1 MHMQSAPA
9 GSTSERFIHRTIVRP
24 CGLAG
29 RTPAGVVSTESLLNG
44 TADDTRI
51 KRPKRAMGRFAA
63 IAAVFFATCSY
74 LTGGTE
80 QQATAAA
87 AAADAAA
94 PVPAASSAHGPARL
108 FVAPQG
114 DDRFSGLIPE
124 RNAEGADG
132 PLATLNAARDRLRSL
147 RKEGGLPR
155 GAIIELRGGVY
166 SLPETLKLSKEDA
179 ATAEGP
185 IVVRAFDRERP
196 IVMGAKPLS
205 GWTNH
210 RGPIWKTDVRSQGFG
225 TVYFRQLYFDG
236 RRQQLARYPNYD
248 PENPYSGGWAYV
260 DGEPVNMYQEIP
272 GENRNELV
280 FREQDRRDWSRP
292 DELEVF
298 IFPRYNWWN
307 NIVGVKSIDG
317 RTRKITLKGNCSY
330 PPRPLD
336 RYYVRNAL
344 EELDAPGEWYLDKQ
358 DGTLYFYPPRPISAA
373 AAYAPHLR
381 TIIEANDVAHWRL
394 EGIGFEN
401 CEGNALVFNRCEDC
415 TVERC
420 VIRNVGDYNGSG
432 ATVNGGRKV
441 RVVGCDISET
451 GNHGI
456 ALSGGDRVKLVAAEH
471 EAVNNYIHHV
481 GVFYKHG
488 VGVSM
493 SGCGIRAAHNLIHDG
508 PRMGIQF
515 SGNNLLIELN
525 RIRHVNLE
533 TEDTGAV
540 YTGGRDWISSRGTVI
555 RHNYFHDILGFGRH
569 GRQWVSPYFAWGVYL
584 DDNAGGVDVVGN
596 IVVRAFRAGLHLH
609 NGRDNLIE
617 NNIFVDGKQQQI
629 EFSGWTDQHRYWTNH
644 MPTMLKGYESVIN
657 EPAWKTMR
665 NMHIHPS
672 QAVLPD
678 RTIMS
683 GNVVRRNIIFYRD
696 PQTKLYTLKNVNLD
710 HNRFESNLV
719 YCGGPSPQTGYL
731 QLDRTTGPNVLL
743 NADFAE
749 GQPGKLPPK
758 WHFQHRPAEATAVLD
773 EVHLPPESD
782 AEAPAARAIRLSV
795 KELKDAQ
802 GKASAAA
809 VVSQAVEAAPGRAYR
824 ITAQLRA
831 DQPDTSVKLLAQSYE
846 HKAYFWAKEKVVSVG
861 PKWQTFD
868 LVFRLPQPGESGYH
882 EQMKSVAARFDLNS
896 PNRTLWIRKPSLQP
910 AEMLD
915 PWRSWQAIGQ
925 DRGSLVADPLFVD
938 ADRDDYRLRPESPA
952 WKLGFQPIPVERI
965 GPQPDLPRATWPIVE
980 AEGVREKPIRTI
992 EVR

>member
-1 MHMQSAPA
+1 MRNESFPDSSSVTNAC
-9 GSTSERFIHRTIVRP
+9 RRP
-24 CGLAG
+24 LAG
-29 RTPAGVVSTESLLNG
+29 LCRVNQPTW
-44 TADDTRI
+44 
-51 KRPKRAMGRFAA
+51 F
-63 IAAVFFATCSY
+63 IAACAAMLFAEVVLSSAMA
-74 LTGGTE
+74 GADE
-80 QQATAAA
+80 PIRSAAA
-87 AAADAAA
+87 APSESTRSVVAGES
-94 PVPAASSAHGPARL
+94 ASSEPAPSESAPSAAVGPVRL

-114 DDRFSGLIPE
+114 DDRFSGSIPE
-124 RNAEGADG
+124 RNAEGSDG
-132 PLATLNAARDRLRSL
+132 PLATLIGARDRLRAV

-155 GAIIELRGGVY
+155 GAVIELRGGIH
-166 SLPETLKLSKEDA
+166 SLPATLKLSKEDA
-179 ATAEGP
+179 ASAEGP
-185 IVVRAFDRERP
+185 IVVRAFGREKP
-196 IVMGAKPLS
+196 IVIGAKPLS

-210 RGPIWKTDVRSQGFG
+210 RGPIWKTNVREQGFANI
-225 TVYFRQLYFDG
+225 YFRQLFFDG
-236 RRQQLARYPNYD
+236 CRQHLARYPNYD
-248 PENPYSGGWAYV
+248 PENPYGGGWAYV
-260 DGEPVNMYQEIP
+260 DGEPVNMYQDIP
-272 GENRNELV
+272 GEKKDELIYRQQDQ
-280 FREQDRRDWSRP
+280 REWSRP

-307 NIVGVKSIDG
+307 NIVGVKAID
-317 RTRKITLKGNCSY
+317 RATRKITLKGNCSY

-336 RYYVRNAL
+336 RYFVRNAL
-344 EELDAPGEWYLDKQ
+344 EELDAPGEWYLDKR
-358 DGTLYFYPPRPISAA
+358 DGTLYFYPPRPLTTAP
-373 AAYAPHLR
+373 AYAPHLR
-381 TIIEANDVAHWRL
+381 TIIEANELAHWRF
-394 EGIGFEN
+394 EGISFEN
-401 CEGNALVFNRCEDC
+401 CEGTALVFNKCEEC
-415 TVERC
+415 SVERC
-420 VIRNVGDYNGSG
+420 TIRNVGDYNGAGVS
-432 ATVNGGRKV
+432 AAGGRRV

-451 GNHGI
+451 GSHGI
-456 ALSGGDRVKLVAAEH
+456 VLSGGDRIKLVPAEH

-481 GVFYKHG
+481 GVFHKHG
-488 VGVSM
+488 VGVNM

-525 RIRHVNLE
+525 HIRHVNLE

-596 IVVRAFRAGLHLH
+596 IVVRAYRAGLHLH

-629 EFSGWTDQHRYWTNH
+629 EFSGWTDQHRYWANH

-683 GNVVRRNIIFYRD
+683 GNVVRRNIIYYRD

-710 HNRFESNLV
+710 HNRFEQNLV

-731 QLDRTTGPNVLL
+731 QLDRTTGPNALL

-749 GQPGKLPPK
+749 GEPGKLPPK
-758 WHFQHRPAEATAVLD
+758 WHFQHRPAEAAAVLD
-773 EVHLPPESD
+773 LVEQSGTAKQSGA
-782 AEAPAARAIRLSV
+782 AEAAVEKVKAIRLSV

-809 VVSQAVEAAPGRAYR
+809 VVSQAVEAAPGQAYR
-824 ITAQLRA
+824 IAAQLRA
-831 DQPDTSVKLLAQSYE
+831 DQPDTTVKLLAQSYE
-846 HKAYFWAKEKVVSVG
+846 HKVYFWAKEKTVSVG
-861 PKWQTFD
+861 PQWQTFE
-868 LVFRLPQPGESGYH
+868 LVFRLPSPGESGYH
-882 EQMKSVAARFDLNS
+882 ERMKSVAARFDLNT
-896 PNRTLWIRKPSLQP
+896 PNRTVWIRDPSLQP
-910 AEMLD
+910 AEVLD
-915 PWRSWQAIGQ
+915 PWRSWQAAGQ
-925 DRGSLVADPLFVD
+925 DRGSLLADPLFVD

-952 WKLGFQPIPVERI
+952 WKLGFQRIPLDRI
-965 GPQPDLPRATWPIVE
+965 GPQADLPRATWPIVE
-980 AEGVREKPIRTI
+980 AEGVREKPMRTVEIR
-992 EVR
+992 